1 MRGIY
6 TKLALPF
13 MFAVFSVLFF
23 EFFVQDYL
31 WFITVIST
39 LLLEIVLYNTASML
53 LDDIATQ
60 FYWVIPLFISKG
72 C

>member
-13 MFAVFSVLFF
+13 MLVGFSD
-23 EFFVQDYL
+23 FFVQDYL

-39 LLLEIVLYNTASML
+39 LLLERVLYNTVSML

-60 FYWVIPLFISKG
+60 FYWVIPLFINKG
-72 C
+72 S